1 MSSRLPII
9 KLNAIDSTNL
19 FLKQQVKEQVVPNFT
34 IVYTNQQTAGRGQM
48 GAVWISEVGK
58 SLTFSLLVKKAK
70 DAFQV
75 DFDFQILISLAI
87 YQTLNNF
94 NVKTE
99 IKWPNDIMADGRKLG
114 GILIEQVTDCE
125 DQPAFVVGIG
135 INSKQTSFE
144 NLPNATSL
152 ILNGFF
158 LDDDLKLICAI
169 RDQIIVLLDNS
180 NQSSIVALRQTYV
193 NVLMKFQKPAVYQ
206 VNDTF
211 FNAIIVGISEEGK
224 LLLQHEND
232 EIKAYGLKE
241 VKMMY

>member
-1 MSSRLPII
+1 MSNSLTII
-9 KLNAIDSTNL
+9 KLNAIDSTNS
-19 FLKQQVKEQVVPNFT
+19 FLKQQVKQQVVSNFT

-58 SLTFSLLVKKAK
+58 SLTFSLLVKKAPY
-70 DAFQV
+70 AFQV
-75 DFDFQILISLAI
+75 DFDFQMLVSLAV

-114 GILIEQVTDCE
+114 GILIEQVTDFE
-125 DQPAFVVGIG
+125 NQPAFVIGIG
-135 INSKQTSFE
+135 INNKQTSFE

-152 ILNGFF
+152 ALNGFI
-158 LDDDLKLICAI
+158 LDDDLQLIVAI
-169 RDQIIVLLDNS
+169 RDQIIVLLENR
-180 NQSSIVALRQTYV
+180 NQFSIAALRQAYV

-206 VNDTF
+206 INDTLL
-211 FNAIIVGISEEGK
+211 NAMIIGVSAEGK
-224 LLLQHEND
+224 LVLQHENN